1 MMFYAYDCCVKQPMY
16 KMNDNSSTGTLI
28 REFARLYVRDQRNH
42 ACGDA
47 ASTVQCHLMTELL
60 REDGLTQQA
69 LVKRLGLDKS
79 WISRATD
86 ALVVD
91 GTIKKT
97 TNPDN
102 RRSVNLSLTPA
113 GRQRASLLDA
123 QLNKHADQLL
133 SVANPEQIALV
144 RAAMQ
149 ILLPAVQ
156 NGTVS
161 TCAPVKARPAKGLSR
176 LHLLASELRIAQA
189 SATDWPAIASLLQ
202 DLGLPLDGA
211 QEHINNFQLLRAGD
225 NFLGCAGLEIY
236 GKSALLRS
244 LAIKPEAQGQHCGT
258 RLLHHM
264 INTAG
269 AAGVKHLYLL
279 TTDADTYFHTLR
291 LEKIDS
297 SKIPAALQASR
308 QLQGACPASAV
319 AMLLKIKKTN

>member
-1 MMFYAYDCCVKQPMY
+1 MVFYAYDCCVKQPIF

-86 ALVVD
+86 ALVAD

-113 GRQRASLLDA
+113 GQQRASQLDA
-123 QLNKHADQLL
+123 QLNSHADQLL
-133 SVANPEQIALV
+133 SAASAEQIALV

-149 ILLPAVQ
+149 LLLPTVQ
-156 NGTVS
+156 NRAAS
-161 TCAPVKARPAKGLSR
+161 TCAPVKTRPAKNLKR
-176 LHLLASELRIAQA
+176 LHLPSRELLITPASK
-189 SATDWPAIASLLQ
+189 TDWPAIASLLQ

-211 QEHINNFQLLRAGD
+211 QEHINNFQLIYADD

-236 GKSALLRS
+236 GKTALLRS

-258 RLLHHM
+258 RLLQHM

-269 AAGVKHLYLL
+269 TAGVKHLYLL
-279 TTDADTYFHTLR
+279 TTDADAYFHKLGF
-291 LEKIDS
+291 EKIDTGKLPTS
-297 SKIPAALQASR
+297 LQASR
-308 QLQGACPASAV
+308 QLQGACPASAI
-319 AMLLKIKKTN
+319 AMLLKIKITN